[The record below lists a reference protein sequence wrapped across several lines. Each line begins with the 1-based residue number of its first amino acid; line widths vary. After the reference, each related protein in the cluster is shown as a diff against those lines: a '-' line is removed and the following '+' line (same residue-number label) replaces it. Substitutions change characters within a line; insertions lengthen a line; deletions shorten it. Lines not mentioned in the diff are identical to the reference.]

1 MAALRTCTSANNLV
15 GVDHS
20 RPRYDEVAKGFGCF
34 GAYVEDPAEIRPA
47 LEAAQRSG
55 LPAVIQVVIDRD
67 ANVFPPGLMEFA
79 TAGGEV

>member
-1 MAALRTCTSANNLV
+1 MVALRTCTSANNLV

-20 RPRYDEVAKGFGCF
+20 RPRYDQVAKGFGCF

-55 LPAVIQVVIDRD
+55 LPAVIQVVVDQE
-67 ANVFPPGLMEFA
+67 ANVSPPGRAEFQTIGA
-79 TAGGEV
+79 V